1 MGFLS
6 ADVLQK
12 IETVQP
18 KNMASC
24 M

>member
-12 IETVQP
+12 IEIVQQ
-18 KNMASC
+18 KNTASC